1 MSLGFGGA
9 GSLWLTRLLPV
20 RRTMPPSGLWSLD
33 NLPASGPDRG
43 KLSCGTTLA
52 CLHDTLIKVRLK
64 ARLRRL
70 DALWRTVQVA
80 AEVYWAAARIA
91 Q

>member
-1 MSLGFGGA
+1 
-9 GSLWLTRLLPV
+9 
-20 RRTMPPSGLWSLD
+20 MPPSGLWSLD
-33 NLPASGPDRG
+33 NLPPSGPDRG
-43 KLSCGTTLA
+43 KLSCGTTLV
-52 CLHDTLIKVRLK
+52 CLHDTLIKVRPK